1 MAVGAHED
9 SISVNGLKNN
19 TQYLM
24 VGGGNGDH
32 AANLSDLFTS
42 GGGPDP
48 KKISMIEHQPDDAQI
63 ITCGMLLE
71 QRGKGPDGA
80 PRDEEEEYVA
90 VSTAAYGAGGPAAA
104 GTAAE
109 AHHMDEI
116 SSSSYLDASITIA
129 RNNNSDQDSNG
140 GENTCRTESRST
152 HAKEMFGTPGWQ
164 VQ

>member
-42 GGGPDP
+42 GSGPDP

-80 PRDEEEEYVA
+80 PRDQEEEYVA
-90 VSTAAYGAGGPAAA
+90 VSTAAYGAGGPAA

-140 GENTCRTESRST
+140 GEGTCRTESRST